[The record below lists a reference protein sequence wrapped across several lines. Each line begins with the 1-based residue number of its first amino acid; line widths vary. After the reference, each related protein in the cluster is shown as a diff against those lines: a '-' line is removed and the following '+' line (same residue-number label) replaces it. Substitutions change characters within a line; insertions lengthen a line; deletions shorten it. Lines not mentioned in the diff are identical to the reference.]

1 MITEDIKPDYNKSQS
16 KVGLDRIK
24 LKNYHRLKGRLVSFS
39 KGYKDSYNFVLVKG
53 VGNSKKFYS
62 FETLA
67 PEVIEHIKSLP
78 LKSIVKVIFS
88 IKCKEYNSKWYTT
101 LFALFTEIGVVGEK
115 NVKQTQS
122 EFTLDCEKPNSVLK
136 GTFGDF

>member
-1 MITEDIKPDYNKSQS
+1 MSAVD
-16 KVGLDRIK
+16 LHRIK
-24 LKNYHRLKGRLVSFS
+24 LKNYHRLKGRLVSVS

-53 VGNSKKFYS
+53 TGDSKKFYY

-88 IKCKEYNSKWYTT
+88 IKCKEYNSRWYTT
-101 LFALFTEIGVVGEK
+101 LFALFTETGVVGEK
-115 NVKQTQS
+115 NVRPTQN
-122 EFTLDCEKPNSVLK
+122 EFTLDYEKPDSVLK
-136 GTFGDF
+136 GIFGKF